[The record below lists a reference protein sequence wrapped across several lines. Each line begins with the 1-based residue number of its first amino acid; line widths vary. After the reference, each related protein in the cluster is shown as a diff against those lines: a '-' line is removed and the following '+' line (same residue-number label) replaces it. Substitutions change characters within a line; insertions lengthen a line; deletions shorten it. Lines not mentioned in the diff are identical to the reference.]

1 MNLTYSLFTVDM
13 LFSYIF
19 IITLMIEYLPK
30 LPHCLICSRT
40 RQTHHF
46 HHVHKTLRSI
56 RPNDFKD
63 NRCYVR
69 NKIYISSLNRLYTF
83 IKQVV
88 SSLFLTPYMIF
99 PVTTWFPP
107 NLIIYIFQYLFYWH
121 SSFLN
126 SLKLCSF
133 NWRRLFTNQAKEVC
147 WRH

>member
-19 IITLMIEYLPK
+19 VITLMIEYLQK
-30 LPHCLICSRT
+30 LLHCLICSHT

-46 HHVHKTLRSI
+46 HFVHKTLRSI

-63 NRCYVR
+63 N
-69 NKIYISSLNRLYTF
+69 KIYISSLNRLYTI

-88 SSLFLTPYMIF
+88 SSLFLTPNMIF

-121 SSFLN
+121 SIFLN
-126 SLKLCSF
+126 SLKLDGGCLQIRQKRFADVIKASAK
-133 NWRRLFTNQAKEVC
+133 LF
-147 WRH
+147 